1 MIEISP
7 LRDMTGT
14 SLSAMIV
21 MILLPRFVTLQLLVV
36 DVRES
41 SAAISLYLAVTGAI
55 GNVP

>member
-21 MILLPRFVTLQLLVV
+21 MILPSFVTLQLLVV

-41 SAAISLYLAVTGAI
+41 FTAISLYLAVTGAI